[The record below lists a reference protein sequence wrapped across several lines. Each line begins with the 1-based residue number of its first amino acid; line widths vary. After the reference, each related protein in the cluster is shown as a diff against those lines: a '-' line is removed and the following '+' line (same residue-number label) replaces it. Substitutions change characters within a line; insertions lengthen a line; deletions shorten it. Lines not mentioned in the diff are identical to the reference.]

1 MSDSPKFS
9 VGEEQTLRIIVSH
22 IIPASA
28 AHDMPGADD
37 ELIFADIR
45 YAARREEPAIREA
58 VATVDRMT
66 GGRLAELSRSEQ
78 AELLARFRSQ
88 HPLLAR
94 SCEIVTARCY
104 YRDDRVMRAIGMEV
118 RPPFPLGFKVEPG
131 ELDLLEPVR
140 KRGKIYR
147 DA

>member
-1 MSDSPKFS
+1 MSDTPNFS
-9 VGEEQTLRIIVSH
+9 ADEQQILRIIVGH

-28 AHDMPGADD
+28 PHDMPGADD

-45 YAARREEPAIREA
+45 HSARREEAAIREA
-58 VATVDRMT
+58 IATVSQMA
-66 GGRLAELSRSEQ
+66 GGRLADLSRSEQ
-78 AELLARFRSQ
+78 GSLLGRFRSV

-94 SCEIVTARCY
+94 SCEVVTARCY
-104 YRDDRVMRAIGMEV
+104 YRDDRVMRAIGMEA

-131 ELDLLEPVR
+131 ELELLEPVR
-140 KRGKIYR
+140 QRGKIYR